1 MNIDEKLSLLRAVE
15 STGFSIEESLRRMDV
30 PRSTYYR
37 WKAKFKKSGRMGLI
51 DKKPVPKRQW
61 NEISLNNRSTIL
73 NLANLNP
80 ELSSREISH
89 KITDSGKFF
98 VSETTVYRVL
108 KEEGLI
114 RPQNVNSFP
123 AGPEYKNKPK
133 RVNEQWQ
140 TDATY
145 LLVKGW
151 GWFYLISILDDF
163 SRKILAWDL
172 ALTMTGHDFSNVI
185 EQACEN
191 VTKLLGEPIIMPRL
205 VSDRGPALVSNE
217 LGDYLE
223 AKGIGHILASPYHP
237 QTNGKIERF
246 HKSIKGQINLM
257 VWDSPDKLKAEVGQF
272 INYYNSKR
280 YHEALGNVTP
290 DHVFFGQRESIIQKR
305 KEVKLRTM
313 EKRKIRNKNCKL

>member
-1 MNIDEKLSLLRAVE
+1 MNIDEKLSLLRAIE
-15 STGFSIEESLRRMDV
+15 SSGFSISESLRRLDV

-37 WKAKFKKSGRMGLI
+37 WKAKFRKHGKSGLV
-51 DKKPVPKRQW
+51 DKKPTPLRQW
-61 NEISLNNRSTIL
+61 NKLLPEERENIL
-73 NLANLNP
+73 TLAHKNP
-80 ELSSREISH
+80 ELSSRELSYQ
-89 KITDSGKFF
+89 ITDSGAFS
-98 VSETTVYRVL
+98 VSESTIYTVL

-114 RPQNVNSFP
+114 RSQNIQSFP
-123 AGPEYKNKPK
+123 AGPEYKVKPTH
-133 RVNEQWQ
+133 VNEQWQ

-163 SRKILAWDL
+163 SRKILAWEL
-172 ALTMTGHDFSNVI
+172 MISMTGNDFSTVI
-185 EQACEN
+185 ESACEN

-205 VSDRGPALVSNE
+205 VSDRGPALISHE

-223 AKGIGHILASPYHP
+223 EKGIGHILASPYHP

-257 VWDSPDKLKAEVGQF
+257 VWDSPDALKAEIGQF
-272 INYYNSKR
+272 IKHYNSKR

-290 DHVFFGQRESIIQKR
+290 DDVFFGRRQSIIQKR
-305 KEVKLRTM
+305 KEVQRKTM
-313 EKRKIRNKNCKL
+313 EKRKTRNKNCNL